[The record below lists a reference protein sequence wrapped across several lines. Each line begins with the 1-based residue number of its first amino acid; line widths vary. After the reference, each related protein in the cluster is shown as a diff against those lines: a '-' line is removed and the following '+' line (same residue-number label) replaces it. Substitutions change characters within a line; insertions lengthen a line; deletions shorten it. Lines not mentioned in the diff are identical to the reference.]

1 MKARRCICF
10 LAIEWGSSPLRSSA
24 TLTRPSS
31 MLSTSPALSAD
42 NRPPRGTTSLNLNM
56 VHPLVN
62 LLCLRVSD
70 ADRPGGGSQD
80 VDVLTCGRSRRRVGE
95 VRTQPEAQTIVRVIQ
110 HLGISMRQLARE
122 MEVTMNSLWPKL
134 GGDIVLR
141 DKDIIAAAKA
151 IKVPVKVLRLSGVD
165 AIQYLLDREKAK
177 AP

>member
-80 VDVLTCGRSRRRVGE
+80 VDVLTCGRSRRRVG
-95 VRTQPEAQTIVRVIQ
+95 
-110 HLGISMRQLARE
+110 GARGE
-122 MEVTMNSLWPKL
+122 PSAPPPAHRRL
-134 GGDIVLR
+134 GGTRVR
-141 DKDIIAAAKA
+141 
-151 IKVPVKVLRLSGVD
+151 SGPGRGGGGGGGGGGRPGRGEP
-165 AIQYLLDREKAK
+165 AGT
-177 AP
+177 

>member
-1 MKARRCICF
+1 
-10 LAIEWGSSPLRSSA
+10 
-24 TLTRPSS
+24 
-31 MLSTSPALSAD
+31 
-42 NRPPRGTTSLNLNM
+42 
-56 VHPLVN
+56 
-62 LLCLRVSD
+62 
-70 ADRPGGGSQD
+70 
-80 VDVLTCGRSRRRVGE
+80 VGE